1 MLLCGEMID
10 IKLFGKILV
19 IKKAW
24 GMLNET
30 TYISYF
36 MRQNLISCAYP
47 HLNHKLIINKFNGGL
62 YGE

>member
-24 GMLNET
+24 GMLNES
-30 TYISYF
+30 IHINSYETKKLSSF
-36 MRQNLISCAYP
+36 AFLHLIQNIFI
-47 HLNHKLIINKFNGGL
+47 KINGGL
-62 YGE
+62 YGD